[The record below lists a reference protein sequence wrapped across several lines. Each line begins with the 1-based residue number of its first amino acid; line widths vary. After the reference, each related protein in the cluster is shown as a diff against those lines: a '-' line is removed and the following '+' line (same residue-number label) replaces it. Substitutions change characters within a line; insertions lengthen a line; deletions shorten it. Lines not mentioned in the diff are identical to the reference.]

1 MPKGGPQE
9 IGQASRPELD
19 EQHRTELNEAAK
31 QLCASLAPRPEPII
45 ARPYQ
50 PDGDAVVFG
59 VSIELRMPAKAA
71 DVGFVGK
78 IHGDL
83 GFVANRMQ

>member
-19 EQHRTELNEAAK
+19 EQHRTELSEAAK

-59 VSIELRMPAKAA
+59 VSIELRMPAEAA
-71 DVGFVGK
+71 NVGFVGK
-78 IHGDL
+78 IQGDL